1 MILHTES
8 GRIWSV
14 AQSMAQSEKRLGN
27 ALWKKIHFGGST
39 MKNEEDVVSVE
50 QRVELIEDGLLVE
63 KT

>member
-1 MILHTES
+1 
-8 GRIWSV
+8 
-14 AQSMAQSEKRLGN
+14 MAQSEKRLGN